1 MKMSDKVMCRGGFA
15 PNISSNSS
23 YLGVSGFVTCF
34 LADLGAVGV
43 SAFFTAYKTNQL
55 IIMKEL
61 VRPLKFFWFFIFDQV
76 GSFSI

>member
-55 IIMKEL
+55 RSNKRTQIMKEW
-61 VRPLKFFWFFIFDQV
+61 VRPLKFFWFYDQK
-76 GSFSI
+76 